1 MALKDDLLKLVSRY
15 TGGRVG
21 YDGGGTVST
30 ADILDGMSAADIT
43 REDRMSAGPD
53 IRRRLQDKAMRG
65 IPLTP
70 LEEAQLRMYVE
81 QDLPA
86 RREIKSRELGPEDAG
101 RFMLGMLPQPR
112 IMPREGAEPPGPDIR
127 AEVRNRA
134 LAGRPLP
141 GDEALLASYLE
152 NDLPARRE
160 RAANYMDEGATAGN
174 FAQEMAPFVAGPAG
188 RMGASGLMKAAEYAA
203 RSPYGKSAAFALP
216 AAVAGL
222 MPSEAG
228 DKDGGDPRLKEI
240 DRIRAEIATEK
251 AKLETMGKQSFVS
264 QTARENAAKPYLQ
277 SIDSAQRR
285 IADLQREMRED
296 AQRSAGDEKAEM
308 MRIRGEAADKRDSV
322 LRDAPKPFAKAFPTT
337 SEIMPWMPVIAGGV
351 TGGILGTARA
361 YSSQRALGA
370 WDKALEKASNPR
382 LGNATREVE
391 ANVARNIADEWP
403 VKTGMD
409 QFKSKAVEYSAP
421 AGAGALEGA
430 IIPNLPHAYNILK
443 TEEENPERK
452 ALQAYYRGLADNDP
466 ERARMKAL
474 LEDENAL
481 PKGNPAYKSAY
492 DYFTNP
498 MTQMLPRT
506 LAGAGEGAGA
516 TLPGSTV
523 GTAFSPWNKTLNVRH
538 ARTDAL
544 PKSFAK
550 EGPPPTGPTP
560 LTPAPGGASEQLPQ
574 LPQRAL
580 PPPLPEMAPTA
591 PKATPDPAT
600 SVSATTTSKPPAS
613 LPDGHIWNEAG
624 RGSKIHGPDGKYVGM
639 DLVKGETKPKRLTK
653 SKPPKAEDDVAG
665 FVEGKAVPKKPDPVL
680 TEDDFKGRARGGEV
694 LDMARR
700 YANGG
705 SVLPPGLVA
714 GNTPG
719 RADALDVEVPNG
731 AFIVPADAVS
741 GIRGAGSNTEAGAK
755 IWEQI
760 LPKPSQ
766 NYAAGGA
773 VPIRIS
779 HGEIVISPDQVAAIG
794 GGNLEHGHRILDQMV
809 MKIREDNISHLSSL
823 PPPAKS

>member
-30 ADILDGMSAADIT
+30 ADILDGMSASDIT
-43 REDRMSAGPD
+43 RDIRPGPD
-53 IRRRLQDKAMRG
+53 VRGRLQDQAMRG
-65 IPLTP
+65 VELSPLQR
-70 LEEAQLRMYVE
+70 EELRMYLE
-81 QDLPA
+81 RGLPE
-86 RREIKSRELGPEDAG
+86 RREIKSREVD
-101 RFMLGMLPQPR
+101 
-112 IMPREGAEPPGPDIR
+112 GA
-127 AEVRNRA
+127 
-134 LAGRPLP
+134 
-141 GDEALLASYLE
+141 
-152 NDLPARRE
+152 LPAIARTIAPPIPGYNFPTYEESTRE
-160 RAANYMDEGATAGN
+160 FEAKRAANMERRGGMTEGERMLDLAKEYGT
-174 FAQEMAPFVAGPAG
+174 EAGPYAAG
-188 RMGASGLMKAAEYAA
+188 PMVAKAAPYVAAAAKAIPKSVYASVPLA
-203 RSPYGKSAAFALP
+203 GMFA
-216 AAVAGL
+216 
-222 MPSEAG
+222 PSEAQSPG
-228 DKDGGDPRLKEI
+228 QGDPRLKEI

-264 QTARENAAKPYLQ
+264 QVARENAAKPYLQ

-370 WDKALEKASNPR
+370 WDKSLEKASNPR

-544 PKSFAK
+544 PKSY
-550 EGPPPTGPTP
+550 GSGSSPPTPPTP
-560 LTPAPGGASEQLPQ
+560 LTPPTGGGGALPPP
-574 LPQRAL
+574 LPPQRAL
-580 PPPLPEMAPTA
+580 PPPLPPVAPPA

-600 SVSATTTSKPPAS
+600 SVSATTTSKAPAN
-613 LPDGHIWNEAG
+613 LPDGHSWIDSG
-624 RGSKIHGPDGKYVGM
+624 RGSKVKGPDGRWTEMGVVDQNASASK
-639 DLVKGETKPKRLTK
+639 LPKGKQ
-653 SKPPKAEDDVAG
+653 PPKTDAEDDVAG
-665 FVEGKAVPKKPDPVL
+665 FVAGKPVPKKPDPEL
-680 TEDDFKGRARGGEV
+680 NEEMFKGRRDGGRL

-700 YANGG
+700 YADGG

-714 GNTPG
+714 GPTGG
-719 RADALDVEVPNG
+719 RDDALDVAVPNG
-731 AFIVPADAVS
+731 AYVIPSDCVS
-741 GIRGAGSNTEAGAK
+741 GIGGAGSNTERGAE
-755 IWEQI
+755 IWKQI
-760 LPKPSQ
+760 LPPPTE
-766 NYAAGGA
+766 NYAAGGP
-773 VPIRIS
+773 VDIRIS
-779 HGEIVISPDQVAAIG
+779 HGEIVVGPDQVAALG
-794 GGNLEHGHRILDQMV
+794 GGSIEQGHRV
-809 MKIREDNISHLSSL
+809 MDALIKRVREDNINHLASL